1 MRSPVIALAFL
12 SVGGLLS
19 AQGRSSDEAAIREH
33 TAAYQSAVNKGD
45 PAAIAALFAADGD
58 FIFFDG
64 ARLAG
69 RADIQR
75 DAEARVAT
83 RPATM
88 RFTLTITG
96 IRFVGPDAAVVDTRA
111 TFSEGP
117 MPANRG
123 TSVMVRRDGKWLIAA
138 LRVFPAQG
146 SP

>member
-1 MRSPVIALAFL
+1 MRSLVIALAFL
-12 SVGGLLS
+12 SVARLLS

-33 TAAYQSAVNKGD
+33 TAAYESAVNKGD
-45 PAAIAALFAADGD
+45 AAAIAALFASDGD

-64 ARLAG
+64 PRLTG
-69 RADIQR
+69 RVAIQR
-75 DAEARVAT
+75 DTEARFST

-88 RFTLTITG
+88 RFTLAVTG
-96 IRFVGPDAAVVDTRA
+96 IRFVGPEAAIVDTHA

-117 MPANRG
+117 MQANRG
-123 TSVMVRRDGKWLIAA
+123 TSVMVRRDGQWLLAA